1 MRTTVDYMIGNT
13 AIQIINKGNKIKIV
27 DVEKEKVRKSTIKHL
42 IVALMAAGLLI
53 ASCFYVV
60 RLENQKVMLNKE
72 VYTLQTEVDNITK
85 ENMVLRKEE
94 ENLPIDYDVILKR
107 ALALG
112 MHFPTNQQIEKY
124 AVEKSTVVRASL
136 AKE

>member
-1 MRTTVDYMIGNT
+1 MRVTVDYMIGNT

-27 DVEKEKVRKSTIKHL
+27 DVEKEKVRKSIIKHL
-42 IVALMAAGLLI
+42 IVALMVAALLI

-94 ENLPIDYDVILKR
+94 QNLPIDYEAILKS

-124 AVEKSTVVRASL
+124 DVEKSTAVRASL
-136 AKE
+136 TKE